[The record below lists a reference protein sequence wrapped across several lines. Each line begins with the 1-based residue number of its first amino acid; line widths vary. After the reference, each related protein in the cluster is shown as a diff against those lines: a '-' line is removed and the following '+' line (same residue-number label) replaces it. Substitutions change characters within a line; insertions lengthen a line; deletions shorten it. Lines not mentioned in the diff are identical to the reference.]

1 MCDIKKELKNYNNL
15 KKRLKAL
22 NKEKSLLKL
31 EGGELYSSPFYE
43 KVQSSNISDLTCS
56 QALYNIDRMEKL
68 ENKIKAVEFE
78 INTLDNFIE
87 ILPETEKKTIT
98 YKYIYKYSWVKI
110 CDLMGFS
117 EKTGRDKINNCI
129 ERLDFIFNKYGY
141 IA

>member
-31 EGGELYSSPFYE
+31 EGGELYSSPFSE
-43 KVQSSNISDLTCS
+43 RVQSSNISDSTCS

-68 ENKIKAVEFE
+68 ENKIKAVKFE

-87 ILPETEKKTIT
+87 MLPEIEKEII
-98 YKYIYKYSWVKI
+98 KYRYIKKYRWAKV
-110 CDLMGFS
+110 CDLIGYGETQARTKMKEGI
-117 EKTGRDKINNCI
+117 EKI
-129 ERLDFIFNKYGY
+129 DFMFNKYGY
-141 IA
+141 IL